1 MPLNFANPD
10 WAFLLFLGG
19 MVYVFLAFAGL
30 LLRPRDPEA
39 PAWDSLVLFGVLMGL
54 SIWTEMVARTLEPG
68 PWADLLRLGLL
79 AGAQGAQLAFAA
91 RSLHRLGWGPRSLR
105 WAPLALAGLVGL
117 LAALAPGRLDSLI
130 RFLLGIPAGLGT
142 GLVLLLATRQQR
154 TGGRDLRWAGCLLA
168 LAPIP
173 SALSTLMPGGI
184 STPNHV
190 AIPLLRLGSA
200 LLVTGAAFSLWWAG
214 EPLRPRRVR
223 DHALLAL
230 VFLVLA
236 GGWVLVRRVED
247 ASRRAFHAQLL
258 DVARFTAGTLPPGS
272 IDGLAGLPSD
282 RSRPEYQA
290 LRRHLG
296 LAQQAWPRLRFLYI
310 LVRREDRVVF
320 LADSEPESSPDHSPP
335 GSPYPEASPV
345 LKEALDSGLPLT
357 EGPLAD
363 RFGTWI
369 SAFAPLR
376 SPEGRTLGILGLDVE
391 ADVYAR
397 MVGRARMAPI
407 FGVML
412 IGLLLLAMDLGLRLE
427 RERRTLSSRA
437 HRERRDILEAL
448 DIQVWCLKAP
458 DTYSLVNQAFAAYH
472 GWFAEELA
480 DAPLDRVLSGEA
492 LAGALEGNRKAF
504 QDGLS
509 QRYEQWD
516 LDALGRR
523 RFLAISLVPRLD
535 EHRRVVAVVGSAVDL
550 TARKVAEA
558 ARLDLERRLAEA
570 RRSES
575 LSRMAGAVAHHFN
588 NLLGAALGSLELA
601 EVDLDP
607 GSRVR
612 SRIAR
617 AREATR
623 KAADLSLQ
631 MLTYLGRDAEV
642 ARQELHLPQA
652 LEPLLEEL
660 RSRMPQ
666 EIVLASEVPEGLPAL
681 EVDPEHLTALV
692 THLVLNAA
700 EALGEDAGRILVRVG
715 RVRPGALLP
724 GHRIP
729 SDWTVPQGGAT
740 VLEVADNGPGI
751 APEWLDHLF
760 EPFFTTRFQGR
771 GLGLASVLGIARTY
785 GGAVS
790 VETAPGQ
797 GATFR
802 VFLP

>member
-1 MPLNFANPD
+1 MNLASPE

-19 MVYVFLAFAGL
+19 MVYVFLAFAAL

-68 PWADLLRLGLL
+68 TWIDALRLGLL
-79 AGAQGAQLAFAA
+79 AGAQAAQVAFAG
-91 RSLHRLGWGPRSLR
+91 RSLHRLGWGPRALR
-105 WAPLALAGLVGL
+105 WAPLAAIGMVGL
-117 LAALAPGRLDSLI
+117 GALLAPAKLDSVI
-130 RFLLGIPAGLGT
+130 RMGIGIPGGLGT
-142 GLVLLLATRQQR
+142 GLALFLATQQQR
-154 TGGRDLRWAGCLLA
+154 TGGRNLRGAGILLA
-168 LAPIP
+168 LAPFP
-173 SALSTLMPGGI
+173 AALSTLLPGGI
-184 STPNHV
+184 ALPGHV
-190 AIPLLRLGSA
+190 AIPLLRLSSA
-200 LLVTGAAFSLWWAG
+200 LLVTGAASSLWWAG
-214 EPLRPRRVR
+214 EPLRPRRLR
-223 DHALLAL
+223 DQILLAL
-230 VFLVLA
+230 VAVVLA
-236 GGWVLVRRVED
+236 GGWFLVHRVEG
-247 ASRRAFHAQLL
+247 ASRRAFHTQLL
-258 DVARFTAGTLPPGS
+258 DVARFTAGTLP
-272 IDGLAGLPSD
+272 LHHLEALNGLPTD
-282 RSRPEYQA
+282 RGLPEYQA
-290 LRRHLG
+290 VQGHLA
-296 LAQQAWPRLRFLYI
+296 LAQQAWPRLRFLY
-310 LVRREDRVVF
+310 LLARRDDRVVF
-320 LADSEPESSPDHSPP
+320 LVDSEPESSPDHSPP
-335 GSPYPEASPV
+335 GAPYPEAS
-345 LKEALDSGLPLT
+345 ALLNKALEGGHPFT

-376 SPEGRTLGILGLDVE
+376 SPEGRLLGVLGLDVE

-397 MVGRARMAPI
+397 MVGRARLAPI

-427 RERRTLSSRA
+427 RERRFLASRT

-448 DIQVWCLKAP
+448 DIQVWYLKDP
-458 DTYSLVNQAFAAYH
+458 GTYSLVNQAFATYH
-472 GWFAEELA
+472 GWFAEDLA
-480 DAPLDRVLSGEA
+480 DAPLDRVLTGQL
-492 LAGALEGNRKAF
+492 LAGALEANRRAF
-504 QDGLS
+504 RDGLS

-516 LDALGRR
+516 QDALGRR

-535 EHRRVVAVVGSAVDL
+535 EQRRVVAVVGSAVDL
-550 TARKVAEA
+550 TARQVAEA

-601 EVDLDP
+601 EEGLEP
-607 GSRVR
+607 GHRAR
-612 SRIAR
+612 GRIAR

-642 ARQELHLPQA
+642 ARQPLTPAQA
-652 LEPLLEEL
+652 LGPVLEDL
-660 RSRMPQ
+660 RTRISG
-666 EIVLASEVPEGLPAL
+666 EVVLEAEFPDGLPAL
-681 EVDPEHLTALV
+681 DMDPDHLSALV
-692 THLVLNAA
+692 SHLVLNAA
-700 EALGEDAGRILVRVG
+700 EALGETPGRIRVRLGWMRPGSLPPG
-715 RVRPGALLP
+715 RVLPLDWRPP
-724 GHRIP
+724 E
-729 SDWTVPQGGAT
+729 GGAT
-740 VLEVADNGPGI
+740 VLEVADEGPGI
-751 APEWLDHLF
+751 APETLEHLF